1 MIYGGLC
8 SITFRDLSP
17 QQIVE
22 AVAKA
27 ELAGVEWGGDVHCPH
42 GDTSTATDVG
52 RMTRDAGLAVSSY
65 GSYYR
70 AGPLAAGKDTPEV
83 SAVIES
89 AVALEAPLIRIWAG
103 CVGSVS
109 ADAGQA
115 YWSAVADDT
124 RHMADLAEAAGIRIA
139 FEYHANS
146 LTDSL
151 PSTLRLLALVDH
163 DNVSTYWQPPFG
175 SKRQPNLTAI
185 EALAG
190 KLSNLHVFHW
200 LRTATDKIDHRPLAE
215 GDEDW
220 LNYLTEAWA
229 VPGDRW
235 AILEFVA
242 NGELE
247 AFVADAATLKT
258 WLGRQGDDG

>member
-1 MIYGGLC
+1 MIHGGLC

-17 QQIVE
+17 KQIVE

-27 ELAGVEWGGDVHCPH
+27 GLAGIEWGGDVHCPH
-42 GDTSTATDVG
+42 GDVAVARDVG
-52 RMTRDAGLAVSSY
+52 AMTRDAGLAVSSY

-70 AGPLAAGKDTPEV
+70 AGADIDGPELPV
-83 SAVIES
+83 FDAVLQSAL
-89 AVALEAPLIRIWAG
+89 ALEAPLIRIWAG
-103 CVGSVS
+103 HIGSAE
-109 ADAGQA
+109 ADEA
-115 YWSAVADDT
+115 YWSVVADDARRIAAT
-124 RHMADLAEAAGIRIA
+124 AEAFGTGIA
-139 FEYHANS
+139 FEYHAGS
-146 LTDSL
+146 LTDTL

-175 SKRQPNLTAI
+175 STRQPNLTAI

-200 LRTATDKIDHRPLAE
+200 LPTPADKIDRRPLAE

-220 LNYLTEAWA
+220 LNYLAEVAA
-229 VPGDRW
+229 IPGGRW
-235 AILEFVA
+235 ALLEFVA

-247 AFVADAATLKT
+247 AFYADAAALKT
-258 WLGRQGDDG
+258 WLARQGGQ